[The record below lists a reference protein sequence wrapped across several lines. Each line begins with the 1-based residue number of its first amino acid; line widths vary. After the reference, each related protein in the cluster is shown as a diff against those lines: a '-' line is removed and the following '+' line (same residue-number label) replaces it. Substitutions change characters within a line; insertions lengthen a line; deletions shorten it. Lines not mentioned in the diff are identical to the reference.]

1 MLEMQGY
8 TEVELVGKYVYDS
21 LDEKGKNILKGELER
36 RRQGIKGEYDTE
48 FIHKNGTHIQARV
61 GATPLYDDKGN
72 YAGVMAVIVDISA
85 LKQAEERILHLNS
98 VLNALRGI
106 SQLITLEED
115 REKLLQNSC
124 NLLVNTRGYDTAWVA
139 VTDEKG
145 KFVTGVSCGIGP
157 KIFKPILKNFKQ
169 GEYLPCTKD
178 LLQQQEDTILC
189 PQLGSQHADC
199 PLGALGDNL
208 GNLSGRLE
216 YEGRVYGVLSV
227 QLPSK
232 LAVDKEEQELF
243 KELTNDIAFALD
255 RLEKETQLEEAE
267 AKALEAE
274 KLREVDRLRSELLA
288 NVSHELRTPLASI
301 KGYASTLL
309 RTDVK
314 WSATQRQDFLQTI
327 DNETDRLTKLIND
340 ILDMSRIEGGAL
352 KLRQERN
359 RMPEIVGSI
368 MSSLKVLTEHHQLN
382 INFPRKLPAV
392 FVDEM
397 RIGQVI
403 SNLVDNAIKFSPA
416 GSEISI
422 SAQRDKDKV
431 VVSVTDHGVGMSKE
445 VISKLFN
452 RFYQAENVVTGR
464 RHGTGLGLAI
474 CRGIIESHGGKIWV
488 ESKVG
493 AGSTFSFSIPIWEEN
508 SDV

>member
-1 MLEMQGY
+1 
-8 TEVELVGKYVYDS
+8 
-21 LDEKGKNILKGELER
+21 
-36 RRQGIKGEYDTE
+36 
-48 FIHKNGTHIQARV
+48 
-61 GATPLYDDKGN
+61 
-72 YAGVMAVIVDISA
+72 
-85 LKQAEERILHLNS
+85 
-98 VLNALRGI
+98 
-106 SQLITLEED
+106 
-115 REKLLQNSC
+115 
-124 NLLVNTRGYDTAWVA
+124 
-139 VTDEKG
+139 
-145 KFVTGVSCGIGP
+145 
-157 KIFKPILKNFKQ
+157 
-169 GEYLPCTKD
+169 
-178 LLQQQEDTILC
+178 
-189 PQLGSQHADC
+189 
-199 PLGALGDNL
+199 
-208 GNLSGRLE
+208 
-216 YEGRVYGVLSV
+216 
-227 QLPSK
+227 
-232 LAVDKEEQELF
+232 
-243 KELTNDIAFALD
+243 
-255 RLEKETQLEEAE
+255 
-267 AKALEAE
+267 
-274 KLREVDRLRSELLA
+274 
-288 NVSHELRTPLASI
+288 
-301 KGYASTLL
+301 
-309 RTDVK
+309 
-314 WSATQRQDFLQTI
+314 
-327 DNETDRLTKLIND
+327 LTKLIND

-368 MSSLKVLTEHHQLN
+368 MSRLKVLTEHHQLN